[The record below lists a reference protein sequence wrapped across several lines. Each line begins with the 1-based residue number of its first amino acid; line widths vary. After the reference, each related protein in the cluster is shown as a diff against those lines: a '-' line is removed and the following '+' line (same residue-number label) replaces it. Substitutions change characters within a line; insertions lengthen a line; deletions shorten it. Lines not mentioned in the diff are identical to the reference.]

1 MKRKKEHRKS
11 LGARLVSLMLAAV
24 MLVTMV
30 PSTAFASP
38 AREEEDVAVAAADGS
53 AVEVRKELTAAPL
66 AFTADFQWQVAL
78 QAKENG
84 GHAAFPEGE
93 AVYDGTASAVRIGDA

>member
-66 AFTADFQWQVAL
+66 AFRVRRSMTGQPPPC
-78 QAKENG
+78 G
-84 GHAAFPEGE
+84 S
-93 AVYDGTASAVRIGDA
+93 GTRRSCSWRISRKARQ